1 MSTVSTRIL
10 AAAALGVG
18 LTTSAFAAQTPIIG
32 SGYTAD
38 VIADVGDVSS
48 PVSSI
53 TAGGVDG
60 QFAYV
65 QQGYTGLTMSGAGTP
80 PSGLPTGTVFASM
93 SDATTTFSLQP
104 AGGSN
109 AIKLTSLE
117 PSATFALTTP
127 AMFSTLS
134 FLATGTN
141 GAHTFT
147 PTVTYTDG
155 TSTTLGTLTAPDNF
169 NVDTNIA
176 IFAKGR
182 VQISNNDLQLADN
195 NPRLYQLD
203 AGAISSTKTLASI
216 SFTGTGLAGGGT
228 ANAQNAIIFGI
239 SGTAVAA
246 VPEPASLGLLG
257 LGGLTLLRR
266 RRA

>member
-1 MSTVSTRIL
+1 MHIVPNRLIV
-10 AAAALGVG
+10 AAALGLGV
-18 LTTSAFAAQTPIIG
+18 AAPVFAAQTPIIG
-32 SGYTAD
+32 SGFNAD
-38 VIADVGDVSS
+38 VIADVGDNST
-48 PVSSI
+48 PVASI

-65 QQGYTGLTMSGAGTP
+65 QKGFTGLTQSGTGTAP
-80 PSGLPTGTVFASM
+80 YGLPTGTVFTSM
-93 SDATTTFSLQP
+93 SDSATSYSLRP
-104 AGGSN
+104 AGGNN
-109 AIKLTSLE
+109 AIKLTSLA
-117 PSATFALTTP
+117 PSATFSLTTP
-127 AMFSTLS
+127 GKYSTLS

-147 PTVTYTDG
+147 PTVSYTDG

-169 NVDTNIA
+169 NVNTNIA
-176 IFAKGR
+176 IFAQGR
-182 VQISNNDLQLADN
+182 VQISNNDLQRTNN
-195 NPRLYQLD
+195 NPRLYQID
-203 AGAISSTKTLASI
+203 AGGISSTKTVASI
-216 SFTGTGLAGGGT
+216 SLTGTGLAGGGT

-239 SGTAVAA
+239 SGTAIAA